1 MEAKEKAS
9 YNFLDKENQN
19 SEFLTSND
27 EFLQDARGFLMKRG
41 GYSAER
47 LQDKQEVYEQFMEH
61 FRYQNVNEVTA
72 VRDLEYASN
81 AKTEDKKEL
90 IE

>member
-47 LQDKQEVYEQFMEH
+47 LQDKQEVY
-61 FRYQNVNEVTA
+61 
-72 VRDLEYASN
+72 
-81 AKTEDKKEL
+81 
-90 IE
+90 